1 MTTIARHSFIQIS
14 KLPNVTGRID
24 YISNGDRQENL
35 YATYQTAGPDFWR
48 NLARE
53 CQEEFKRFG
62 SDGKCIEAREL
73 IIALPES
80 CTKFDPDTVLQDF
93 TDQFK
98 KRYGVECI
106 SALHHNKTK
115 RNYHIHLIFSERR
128 LLDEPEIKT
137 ASRAV
142 FYDESGRRV
151 RTKKEITGE
160 DGTIREGCTVIK
172 KGEVYEQ
179 HLFTAKD
186 ETFKSDFFLEDA
198 KRFYTALINR
208 HIKDPAQQLK
218 VFDPNGIYLPTKKI
232 GKNNPRAAE
241 IRADNEARQ
250 DWNRTADMALVV
262 GVPEDEIIEVKQE
275 QIHEK
280 TVESIRNHGW
290 LPDLFRSIVQKA
302 KSFLDG
308 LIRQREVPPKPT
320 LSIDMAEF
328 KAMQN
333 LMAQLHRRARIAK
346 EIQEVEIP
354 KLKAQLAET
363 KGIFKGKERK
373 AIEAKITEAEHQARV
388 LKDEL
393 FELVRQE
400 GYPDGQAFLTA
411 YNKAESI
418 VRQYKRDLAQWE
430 RRADA
435 TEQKPQRKSVLEELR
450 RLEAEAKRKPRRS
463 KSEQHRME
471 AR

>member
-1 MTTIARHSFIQIS
+1 MARHSFIQIS
-14 KLPNVTGRID
+14 KLPDVIGRID

-35 YATYQTAGPDFWR
+35 YATYRTADLDFWR
-48 NLARE
+48 NLAKE
-53 CQEEFKRFG
+53 SQEEFRRFG

-80 CTKFDPDTVLQDF
+80 YTRFDPDTVLRDF
-93 TDQFK
+93 TEQFK
-98 KRYGVECI
+98 KRYGMECI
-106 SALHHNKTK
+106 SALHHNKAK
-115 RNYHIHLIFSERR
+115 SNYHIHLIFSERQ
-128 LLDEPEIKT
+128 LLPEPDIKI

-142 FYDESGRRV
+142 FYDESGKRV

-160 DGTIREGCTVIK
+160 DGNIRAGCTVIK

-179 HLFTAKD
+179 HLFTAKE
-186 ETFKSDFFLEDA
+186 ETFKSNFFLEDA

-208 HIKDPAQQLK
+208 HIEDPAQRLK

-232 GKNNPRAAE
+232 GKNNPRAEE

-262 GVPEDEIIEVKQE
+262 GVPEEEILEAKQE

-280 TVESIRNHGW
+280 TVESIRVHGW
-290 LPDLFRSIVQKA
+290 LPGLFRGIVQKA
-302 KSFLDG
+302 KAFLDG
-308 LIRQREVPPKPT
+308 LIRQREVPPQPT

-328 KAMQN
+328 RAMQN
-333 LMAQLHRRARIAK
+333 LMAQLRRRARVAK
-346 EIQEVEIP
+346 EIQEIEIP

-363 KGIFKGKERK
+363 KGLFKGKERK
-373 AIEAKITEAEHQARV
+373 AIEAQITEAEHQARA
-388 LKDEL
+388 LKDEIFDL
-393 FELVRQE
+393 MRQE

-411 YNKAESI
+411 YNKADSI
-418 VRQYKRDLAQWE
+418 VRQYNRDLAEWE
-430 RRADA
+430 RRADSQA
-435 TEQKPQRKSVLEELR
+435 EKPRRKSVLEELR
-450 RLEAEAKRKPRRS
+450 RVEAETKHQPRRTRTA
-463 KSEQHRME
+463 QHQMD